1 MPKHQKIETI
11 NTRLV
16 LATGNRGKLKEL
28 QALLTENRIEIATL
42 RDFPTLTMPE
52 ETGLTFVENARLK
65 ARAVVAATG
74 CWALSDDS
82 GLVVEAWAG
91 APGVH
96 SARYAGPQASDSENN
111 QKLLQTLAG
120 LPDDQRGA
128 AFVCVLVLTSPAHD
142 EYIFTGECPGRI
154 AREAVGSQGFGYD
167 PVFLPAPDYSRSM
180 AQMSP
185 AEKSAISHRGQAL
198 NRLKLGLNP

>member
-1 MPKHQKIETI
+1 MPKRQQIDTI

-16 LATGNRGKLKEL
+16 LATGNQGKLKEL
-28 QALLTENRIEIATL
+28 QSLLTESQIEIATL
-42 RDFPTLTMPE
+42 RDFPDLTMPE

-82 GLVVEAWAG
+82 DLVVEALAG

-111 QKLLQTLAG
+111 QKLLQALAG

-128 AFVCVLVLTSPAHD
+128 AFVCVLILASPD
-142 EYIFTGECPGRI
+142 QYEYIFTGECRGRI

-167 PVFLPAPDYSRSM
+167 PVFLPAPDYSYSM
-180 AQMSP
+180 AQLSP
-185 AEKSAISHRGQAL
+185 EEKSAISHRGQAL
-198 NRLKLGLNP
+198 NQLKLRLNP